1 VNPLNPHDPHNPYN
15 PQYPPYQGPGQ
26 GQGPDGP
33 APEPREM
40 PQDVVTGFWLWTAA
54 LPLSLIGY
62 VINLLTT
69 PERAVSGYAY
79 AVSGLMLFIIAVL
92 VATFLVLLRQGYRWA
107 RSILTGGSAA
117 TILYLTT
124 NLFANYHGAAAAL
137 GYAVCG
143 IGGTV
148 LIGGGVY
155 LLHRP
160 DSNAYF
166 VR

>member
-1 VNPLNPHDPHNPYN
+1 MAAVNPQN
-15 PQYPPYQGPGQ
+15 PQNPPYQAAGSDGPGS
-26 GQGPDGP
+26 GPHERP
-33 APEPREM
+33 H
-40 PQDVVTGFWLWTAA
+40 DVVTGFWLWAAA
-54 LPLSLIGY
+54 LPLALVAY

-69 PERAVSGYAY
+69 PERAVSAYAY
-79 AVSGLMLFIIAVL
+79 AVSGLTLFIVVVL

-124 NLFANYHGAAAAL
+124 NLFGNYHGAPAAL
-137 GYAVCG
+137 GYAVCA
-143 IGGTV
+143 IAASV

-155 LLHRP
+155 LLHRA

>member
-1 VNPLNPHDPHNPYN
+1 MNPLNPHDPQH
-15 PQYPPYQGPGQ
+15 PQYPPYQGA
-26 GQGPDGP
+26 GPDDSGS
-33 APEPREM
+33 EPQEM

-54 LPLSLIGY
+54 LPLSVVGY

-69 PERAVSGYAY
+69 PEREVSGYAY

-107 RSILTGGSAA
+107 RSILTGGAAA

-124 NLFANYHGAAAAL
+124 NLFANFHGAAAAL

-143 IGGTV
+143 IGGAV

-160 DSNAYF
+160 DANAYF

>member
-1 VNPLNPHDPHNPYN
+1 VNPQNPQNPH
-15 PQYPPYQGPGQ
+15 PQYPPYQGAA
-26 GQGPDGP
+26 PDGSG
-33 APEPREM
+33 AEPHEM
-40 PQDVVTGFWLWTAA
+40 PQDVVTGFWLWMAA
-54 LPLSLIGY
+54 LPVSVIGY

-69 PERAVSGYAY
+69 PERSVSGYAY

-124 NLFANYHGAAAAL
+124 NLFADYHGAAAAL

>member
-1 VNPLNPHDPHNPYN
+1 MNPLNPHDPQH
-15 PQYPPYQGPGQ
+15 PQYPPYQGAGSDDS
-26 GQGPDGP
+26 GS
-33 APEPREM
+33 EPQEM

-54 LPLSLIGY
+54 LPLSVVGY

-69 PERAVSGYAY
+69 PEREVSGYAY

-107 RSILTGGSAA
+107 RSILTGGAAA

-124 NLFANYHGAAAAL
+124 NLFANFHGAAAAL

-143 IGGTV
+143 IGGAV

-160 DSNAYF
+160 DANAYF

>member
-1 VNPLNPHDPHNPYN
+1 MNPQNPQNPH
-15 PQYPPYQGPGQ
+15 PQYPPYQGAA
-26 GQGPDGP
+26 PDGSG
-33 APEPREM
+33 AEPHEM

-54 LPLSLIGY
+54 LPVSVIGY

-69 PERAVSGYAY
+69 PERSVSGYAY

-124 NLFANYHGAAAAL
+124 NLFADYHGAAAAL

-148 LIGGGVY
+148 LIGGCVY

>member
-1 VNPLNPHDPHNPYN
+1 MNPEN
-15 PQYPPYQGPGQ
+15 PQHPPHPHYPPYQAT
-26 GQGPDGP
+26 GPDGSGTEQ
-33 APEPREM
+33 PER

-54 LPLSLIGY
+54 LPLSVIGY

-107 RSILTGGSAA
+107 RSILTGGAAA
-117 TILYLTT
+117 TMLYLMT

-137 GYAVCG
+137 GFAVCG
-143 IGGTV
+143 IGGAV

>member
-1 VNPLNPHDPHNPYN
+1 VNPLNPHDPQQ
-15 PQYPPYQGPGQ
+15 PQYPPYPGA
-26 GQGPDGP
+26 GPDDSGS
-33 APEPREM
+33 APQGM

-54 LPLSLIGY
+54 LPLSVTGY

-69 PERAVSGYAY
+69 PEREVSGYAY

-107 RSILTGGSAA
+107 RSILTGGAAA

-124 NLFANYHGAAAAL
+124 NLFANFHGTAAAL

-143 IGGTV
+143 IGGAV

-160 DSNAYF
+160 DANAYF
-166 VR
+166 VH

>member
-1 VNPLNPHDPHNPYN
+1 MNPEN
-15 PQYPPYQGPGQ
+15 PQHPQHPHYPPYQAA
-26 GQGPDGP
+26 GPDGSD
-33 APEPREM
+33 AEPQGL
-40 PQDVVTGFWLWTAA
+40 PDDVVTGFWLWTAA
-54 LPLSLIGY
+54 LPLSVIGY

-69 PERAVSGYAY
+69 PERAISGYAY

-107 RSILTGGSAA
+107 RSILTGGAAA
-117 TILYLTT
+117 TILFLTT
-124 NLFANYHGAAAAL
+124 NLFANYHGAAAAI

-148 LIGGGVY
+148 LIGGGIY

>member
-1 VNPLNPHDPHNPYN
+1 MTPQHPQHPQN
-15 PQYPPYQGPGQ
+15 PQYPPYQGPG
-26 GQGPDGP
+26 PDGP
-33 APEPREM
+33 DPEPHEM

-54 LPLSLIGY
+54 LPLSVIGY

-69 PERAVSGYAY
+69 PERAVSGYGY
-79 AVSGLMLFIIAVL
+79 AVSGLMLFIIVVL

-107 RSILTGGSAA
+107 RSILTGGAAA

-124 NLFANYHGAAAAL
+124 NLFADYHGAAAAL

-143 IGGTV
+143 IGGAV

>member
-1 VNPLNPHDPHNPYN
+1 MNPHNPYDPQHQPHN
-15 PQYPPYQGPGQ
+15 PQYPPYQGPG
-26 GQGPDGP
+26 PDGP
-33 APEPREM
+33 SSGPHEM
-40 PQDVVTGFWLWTAA
+40 PQDVATGFWLWTAA
-54 LPLSLIGY
+54 LPLSVIGY

-69 PERAVSGYAY
+69 PEREVSGYAY

-143 IGGTV
+143 IGGAV

>member
-1 VNPLNPHDPHNPYN
+1 MNPGNPQQ
-15 PQYPPYQGPGQ
+15 PQYPPYQAAGPEGQ
-26 GQGPDGP
+26 GTEPQGLPD
-33 APEPREM
+33 
-40 PQDVVTGFWLWTAA
+40 DVVTGFWLWTVA
-54 LPLSLIGY
+54 LPLSVIGY

-69 PERAVSGYAY
+69 PEHEISGYGY

-107 RSILTGGSAA
+107 RSILTGGAAA

>member
-1 VNPLNPHDPHNPYN
+1 MPH
-15 PQYPPYQGPGQ
+15 
-26 GQGPDGP
+26 
-33 APEPREM
+33 
-40 PQDVVTGFWLWTAA
+40 DVVTGFWLWSAA
-54 LPLSLIGY
+54 LPLSVIGY

-69 PERAVSGYAY
+69 PEREVSGYAY

-107 RSILTGGSAA
+107 RSILTGGAAA

-124 NLFANYHGAAAAL
+124 NLFANFHSTAAAL

-143 IGGTV
+143 IGGAV
-148 LIGGGVY
+148 LIGGGGY

-160 DSNAYF
+160 DANAYF

>member
-1 VNPLNPHDPHNPYN
+1 MNPENPQH
-15 PQYPPYQGPGQ
+15 PQYPPYQAAGPEGSGTEPQ
-26 GQGPDGP
+26 GRPD
-33 APEPREM
+33 
-40 PQDVVTGFWLWTAA
+40 DVVTGFWLWTAA
-54 LPLSLIGY
+54 LPLSVIGY

-69 PERAVSGYAY
+69 PERAISGYGY
-79 AVSGLMLFIIAVL
+79 AVSGLILFIIAVL

>member
-1 VNPLNPHDPHNPYN
+1 MNPHNPHDPQHPYN
-15 PQYPPYQGPGQ
+15 PQYPPYPGPGH

-69 PERAVSGYAY
+69 PEREVSGYAY

-92 VATFLVLLRQGYRWA
+92 VATFLVLLGTWFLLRIAGPDRRPLAEAGYVL
-107 RSILTGGSAA
+107 SM
-117 TILYLTT
+117 
-124 NLFANYHGAAAAL
+124 AAAAL
-137 GYAVCG
+137 ARVPVRVHTFTG
-143 IGGTV
+143 
-148 LIGGGVY
+148 LIFPYRKGPSSSCSS
-155 LLHRP
+155 RWT
-160 DSNAYF
+160 A
-166 VR
+166 

>member
-1 VNPLNPHDPHNPYN
+1 
-15 PQYPPYQGPGQ
+15 
-26 GQGPDGP
+26 
-33 APEPREM
+33 M

-54 LPLSLIGY
+54 LPLSVIGY

-69 PERAVSGYAY
+69 PEREVSGYAY
-79 AVSGLMLFIIAVL
+79 AVSGLMLFIIVVL

-107 RSILTGGSAA
+107 RSILTGGGAA

-143 IGGTV
+143 IGGAV

>member
-1 VNPLNPHDPHNPYN
+1 MNPLNPHDPQH
-15 PQYPPYQGPGQ
+15 PQYPPYQGA
-26 GQGPDGP
+26 GPEGFGS
-33 APEPREM
+33 EPPEM
-40 PQDVVTGFWLWTAA
+40 PQDVATGFWLWTAA
-54 LPLSLIGY
+54 LPLSVIGY

-69 PERAVSGYAY
+69 PEREVSGYAY
-79 AVSGLMLFIIAVL
+79 AVSGLMLFIIVVL

-107 RSILTGGSAA
+107 RSILTGGAAA

-143 IGGTV
+143 IGGAV

>member
-1 VNPLNPHDPHNPYN
+1 MNPLNPHDPKNPYH
-15 PQYPPYQGPGQ
+15 PQYPPQQGP
-26 GQGPDGP
+26 GPDGP
-33 APEPREM
+33 APEPQEM

-69 PERAVSGYAY
+69 PEREVSGYAY
-79 AVSGLMLFIIAVL
+79 AVSGLMLFIIVVL
-92 VATFLVLLRQGYRWA
+92 VATFLVLLRQRYRWA

-143 IGGTV
+143 IGGAV